1 MKTKAFLKRITDSRI
16 FWAVFSLAASVLVW
30 VYVTNTEGVE
40 KQTYYGVQVKFLGE
54 DALRESSGLIVT
66 HVDRTTVD
74 LTLSGPR
81 RLLAKLS
88 ADNLSAT
95 IDLSKVTYTGNNRW
109 GYTIRY
115 PTGIDGSQIQKV
127 GSSADIINFYVD
139 KLSTKPIE
147 VKGRFDGS
155 VAEGYMAEDP
165 VFDPLSVRIS
175 GPQASID
182 KVSHAWISIT
192 RQNVD
197 TTLQYQ
203 SGYILVDA
211 DGNEVEDESIIL
223 ETPEVF
229 VRLTVLTIKEI
240 PLTVTIVDGGG
251 ATSGDAVVTVEPS
264 TVSLSGDAEVM
275 NGINKLVLGTIDLAM
290 VDASYEKTYP
300 IILPNNTE
308 ILSGVREAKVTVK
321 IKGLATK
328 KIEVTHFVCD
338 NVTSGYKAE
347 VITESLEVTVRA
359 RPEILDRI
367 KPDNLRAVADLTDI
381 GETVGVFSSVVKVHI
396 DGFPSAGVVGE
407 YKVTVTQST
416 S

>member
-1 MKTKAFLKRITDSRI
+1 MKTKALIKRITDSRI

-30 VYVTNTEGVE
+30 VFVTNTEGVE
-40 KQTYYGVQVKFLGE
+40 KQTYYGVQVRFLGE
-54 DALRESSGLIVT
+54 DTLRESSGLIVT

-88 ADNLSAT
+88 ADNLEVT

-109 GYTIRY
+109 GYTIRF

-192 RQNVD
+192 RQDVD

-211 DGNEVEDESIIL
+211 DGNEVTDESIIL

-251 ATSGDAVVTVEPS
+251 ATSGDTVVDVDPP
-264 TVSLSGDAEVM
+264 TVSLSGDADVM

-290 VDASYEKTYP
+290 VDAGYEKAYP
-300 IILPNNTE
+300 IILPDNTE
-308 ILSGVREAKVTVK
+308 ILSGVREAQVSVQ

-328 KIEVTHFVCD
+328 KMEVTHFACE
-338 NVTSGYKAE
+338 NVTSGYTAK
-347 VITESLEVTVRA
+347 VITESMEVTVRA

-367 KPDNLRAVADLTDI
+367 KPENLRAVADLTDI
-381 GETVGVFSSVVKVHI
+381 GETVGVFSSAVKVHI
-396 DGFPSAGVVGE
+396 DGFPGAGVVGE
-407 YKVTVTQST
+407 YKITVSL
-416 S
+416 SAS